1 MKKYFLKSNVSE
13 EDLIERSFK
22 ILKTPAGKAAVRTI
36 DDEDNA
42 VIIILEP
49 PIREIKHRYPT
60 SKKQID
66 EKIEDILDLVEVV
79 NV

>member
-1 MKKYFLKSNVSE
+1 MKKYFLREKVSE
-13 EDLIERSFK
+13 EDLIEHSFR
-22 ILKTPAGKAAVRTI
+22 ILQTPAGKAAVRII
-36 DDEDNA
+36 DEEDNA
-42 VIIILEP
+42 IIIILEP

-60 SKKQID
+60 SKKEIE